1 MTVAAISDETPLL
14 SVRRLTKT
22 FSVDGRWRARKLD
35 VLRDVSFDVYAGEV
49 VALVGESGSGK
60 STTARLI
67 ARLLPPSAGEIRFK
81 GDNVLAS
88 QPRRPSLAYRAHVQM
103 IFQDPFSSLN
113 PLHTIRYHLERPL
126 RRHGKVSSKAEL
138 TTKVHR
144 LLETVGLTPAEEFAS
159 KHPHQASGGQRQR
172 VAIARALAVDPE
184 LILADEPTSMLD
196 VSIRIDLLNLMR
208 DLKVARRIGY
218 LFITHDLGSARYFA
232 DRILV
237 MYAGQIVESASSEA
251 LLDAPAHPY
260 TQLLVAAVPSADS
273 AITTGPVATAPA
285 SGKPSPSGVGCPFA
299 DRCPSVMDRC
309 RQETP
314 APREVAPDHTASCH
328 LY

>member
-1 MTVAAISDETPLL
+1 MTVADATDETPLL

-35 VLRDVSFDVYAGEV
+35 VLRDVSFDVHAGEV

-81 GDNVLAS
+81 GDNVLQS
-88 QPRRPSLAYRAHVQM
+88 QPRRPTLAYRAHVQM

-126 RRHGKVSSKAEL
+126 RRHGKAGSRADL

-144 LLETVGLTPAEEFAS
+144 LLETVGLTPAEEFAD

-273 AITTGPVATAPA
+273 SIATGPVAAA
-285 SGKPSPSGVGCPFA
+285 GSGKPTASGVGCPFA
-299 DRCPSVMDRC
+299 ERCPSVMDRC
-309 RQETP
+309 RTETP
-314 APREVAPDHTASCH
+314 AAREVAPGHTASCH